1 MIKSVMS
8 VGIDEIA
15 TIYLRH
21 GSLTNNKSTLKK
33 SSQFTPRC
41 VVLEPEFPRFD
52 RFEDV

>member
-1 MIKSVMS
+1 MIKSLMS
-8 VGIDEIA
+8 VGIDEIT

-21 GSLTNNKSTLKK
+21 GSLKSL
-33 SSQFTPRC
+33 QFTPRC